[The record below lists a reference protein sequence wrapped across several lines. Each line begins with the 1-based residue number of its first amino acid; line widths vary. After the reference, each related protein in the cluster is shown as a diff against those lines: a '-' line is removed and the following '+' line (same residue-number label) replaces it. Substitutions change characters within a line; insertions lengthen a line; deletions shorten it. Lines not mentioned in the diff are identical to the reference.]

1 MILDSQKSGTGSFAY
16 CNRAERLP
24 DSHMK
29 RDDLVSTMLQ
39 DRSVL
44 RVISAPHGFGKTM
57 LAREYANRL
66 FPLDDVAWIR
76 ASDPDFLFALDEEE
90 NVHMKKHFNQ
100 MRLVVLD
107 DMPWLHEQ
115 RAQKLSSFV
124 DALLY
129 DGIEVIVTTLPSC
142 DCLETLE
149 PDRLL
154 IRAQDLLVSE
164 RECVLSLPTGDE
176 SRARGM
182 RRWKEAKRLFLGF
195 APGMIWT
202 DGTYSQK
209 RLLAEL
215 FSERLPS
222 TMVKAMCGML
232 FLGSGELDLLER
244 LHVSLQSEDISLFM
258 RDYPVFGIDAVAN
271 TFETGRCDLTALK
284 EALVI
289 NELADTL
296 ITGEHSVVQR
306 SLSVLFDSANTGRGV
321 EVLDVFCSDDQC
333 AAWFEER
340 GWELLDRGEITL
352 ASSLLEK
359 CPEGIYARSSA
370 IRVLHAWLLG
380 FLGDRREA
388 CHMSRR
394 ILAQEAPG
402 KQEEGQA
409 RSRLLAR
416 LAIAAF
422 EREDCLYRDRQSY
435 SNGDSPVEAL
445 DFLACAVDA
454 CSPVEIARAFRFESA
469 LDDTAF
475 EKERRPPSKQR
486 VKTLLALFSEYH
498 DRFHEC
504 TEYALA
510 LHLLAFVDNTELRR
524 QLQELG
530 CDLVLDMRRNGCLT
544 FTQALLVRDLWRS
557 GYFGLV
563 GPVMD
568 RRDVKVL
575 DGASHMLSALARDCG
590 FDTIDIP
597 WESHASGYPGQGEA
611 KVSAVKHDVECM
623 HVRLFG
629 ALEVTV
635 GDRYVTESGWRKKAR
650 ALFAILV
657 LNIGRDVPRDDI
669 FQQIWPN
676 STRVHALDNFYALWS
691 NCTSTVGGSPYIER
705 NGEFCR
711 VDPRYVTS
719 DVAEFEKL
727 TRHLLAADRDPN
739 YLLDTYAK
747 IEAIYRGP
755 LMPSEGNVG
764 VINAQ
769 RERYRALFVDAMV
782 AATDCA
788 LRAYDTRVALWFAR
802 KAMEEDHTRED
813 VYRAL
818 MKAQIA
824 AGQRCPA
831 IRTYFKCKDYLR
843 SSLGL
848 DPSVE
853 TRDLYDSLVMTDPGL
868 LRLDSTSFTR

>member
-1 MILDSQKSGTGSFAY
+1 MLDYQKTGNADFAF
-16 CNRAERLP
+16 CGRVGQLP
-24 DSHMK
+24 DNHMK
-29 RDDLVSTMLQ
+29 RDDLLSAMLQ

-44 RVISAPHGFGKTM
+44 RVISAPHGFGKSM

-66 FPLDDVAWIR
+66 FPIDAVVWID
-76 ASDPDFLFALDEEE
+76 ASDPELLRMLDEDEGAQI
-90 NVHMKKHFNQ
+90 KRRCKGS
-100 MRLVVLD
+100 RLVVLD
-107 DMPWLHEQ
+107 NMPWLHEQ
-115 RAQKLSSFV
+115 RAQKLVSFV

-129 DGIEVIVTTLPSC
+129 AGIEVIVTTLPSC
-142 DCLETLE
+142 DFFGTLE

-154 IRAQDLLVSE
+154 IHSQSLLVSE
-164 RECVLSLPTGDE
+164 RECVLSLPAGDE
-176 SRARGM
+176 ERARGM
-182 RRWKEAKRLFLGF
+182 RRWKEAKQTFYGF
-195 APGMIWT
+195 APGMIWA
-202 DGTYSQK
+202 GASCSQK
-209 RLLAEL
+209 RFLEEL

-222 TMVKAMCGML
+222 TSIKAMCSML
-232 FLGSGELDLLER
+232 FFGSGELSILER
-244 LHVSLQSEDISLFM
+244 LSVSLRSEDISLLV
-258 RDYPVFGIDAVAN
+258 RDYPVFGVDTVAN
-271 TFETGRCDLTALK
+271 TFDTGYCDLAALK
-284 EALVI
+284 EALVQ

-296 ITGEHSVVQR
+296 ISGERSLVQR
-306 SLSVLFDSANTGRGV
+306 ALSVLFDNARTARGA
-321 EVLDVFCSDDQC
+321 EILKVFCTDEQC
-333 AAWFEER
+333 ASWFEER
-340 GWELLDRGEITL
+340 GWELLNRGEVTL
-352 ASSLLEK
+352 ASSLLER
-359 CPEGIYARSSA
+359 CPETVYARRST
-370 IRVLHAWLLG
+370 IQVLHAWLLG
-380 FLGDRREA
+380 FMGDRRGA
-388 CHMSRR
+388 CRMSQR
-394 ILAQEAPG
+394 ILAQEERGNATDNQV
-402 KQEEGQA
+402 KTK
-409 RSRLLAR
+409 LLAR

-422 EREDCLYRDRQSY
+422 DREGDMYRDRQSY
-435 SNGDSPVEAL
+435 SNGDSPVEPL

-469 LDDTAF
+469 LDDAAF

-486 VKTLLALFSEYH
+486 AKTLSAMFSEYH
-498 DRFHEC
+498 DRFFERA
-504 TEYALA
+504 EYTLA
-510 LHLLAFVDNTELRR
+510 LHLLAFVDSIELRH

-530 CDLVLDMRRNGCLT
+530 CDLVLDMRRNGCTT
-544 FTQALLVRDLWRS
+544 FSQALLVRDLWRS

-568 RRDVKVL
+568 RRDVRVL
-575 DGASHMLSALARDCG
+575 DGASHMLNTLARDCG
-590 FDTIDIP
+590 FESIDIP
-597 WESHASGYPGQGEA
+597 WESHGSGFPGQNESR
-611 KVSAVKHDVECM
+611 VNVTINDIDCM

-657 LNIGRDVPRDDI
+657 LNLGRDVPRDDL
-669 FQQIWPN
+669 FHQIWPD

-719 DVAEFEKL
+719 DVGEFEQL
-727 TRHLLAADRDPN
+727 ARHLLAADRDPN

-755 LMPSEGNVG
+755 LMPSEEDIGM
-764 VINAQ
+764 INAQ

-788 LRAYDTRVALWFAR
+788 LRAYDTRIALWFAR
-802 KAMEEDHTRED
+802 KAMEEDSERED

-831 IRTYFKCKDYLR
+831 IRTYFKCRDYLR
-843 SSLGL
+843 GSLGL

-868 LRLDSTSFTR
+868 LRLDSSSFSR